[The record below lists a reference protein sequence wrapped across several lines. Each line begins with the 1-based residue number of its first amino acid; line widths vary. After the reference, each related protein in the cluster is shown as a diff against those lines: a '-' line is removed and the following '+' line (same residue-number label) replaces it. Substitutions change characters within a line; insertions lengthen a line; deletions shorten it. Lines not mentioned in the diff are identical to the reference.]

1 MTTANL
7 ALMKGLTA
15 KMGYLN
21 KRQSVITGN
30 IANAD
35 TPGYR
40 PQDVQSPKFD
50 QVLERVERTAGRKS
64 GRDLSMAATSAGHMV
79 QKGQTLGGGNLR
91 RDDQREVYEVSPSG
105 NAVVM
110 EEQMINSQK
119 TVMDY
124 NLMTSIYQKNIQMIK
139 TSIGRG
145 Q

>member
-40 PQDVQSPKFD
+40 PQDVKQPKFD
-50 QVLERVERTAGRKS
+50 QVLQRVENTAGRKS
-64 GRDLSMAATSAGHMV
+64 GQSLAMAATSPSHMV
-79 QKGQTLGGGNLR
+79 HKGQTLSGADLR
-91 RDDQREVYEVSPSG
+91 STDQRAVYEVSPSG

-110 EEQMINSQK
+110 EEQMIASQK

-139 TSIGRG
+139 TSLGRG